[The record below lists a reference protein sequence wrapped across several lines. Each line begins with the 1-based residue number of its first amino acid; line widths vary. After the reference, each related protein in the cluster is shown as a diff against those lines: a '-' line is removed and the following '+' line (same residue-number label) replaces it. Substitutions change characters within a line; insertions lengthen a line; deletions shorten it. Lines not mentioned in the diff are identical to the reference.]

1 MSNRKHLLY
10 MGVAAVAI
18 LGGLWVTGV
27 PLERA
32 APWALFLACPLMMMV
47 TMMFMDHGSSPG
59 HQAHGR
65 DALDDVR
72 KVDEQYRR

>member
-10 MGVAAVAI
+10 MGVAAVVV

-32 APWALFLACPLMMMV
+32 APWALLLACPLMMV
-47 TMMFMDHGSSPG
+47 VMMLFMDHGSSRG
-59 HQAHGR
+59 HPHEV
-65 DALDDVR
+65 DEHPDDVR
-72 KVDEQYRR
+72 QVDAEFRR